1 MLSPKQI
8 GTICFALFSFV
19 FTAPLFATDI
29 PSSASTADC
38 KNNPLQTYSGT
49 SNLQANW
56 SANTIQLHWYN
67 GDDEIQN
74 VPSAS
79 QSCVYDGTLT
89 PPATIPTKT
98 GYTFKGW
105 TVRGLPDG
113 YTKLQYIQSSGIQYI
128 DTGVIQDTVNFQV
141 NLVVSFADTNTR
153 YICGVSNQSPMYF
166 GRYTN
171 GRFEQNQQY
180 TSLVS
185 GVNKRVNLQWGK
197 NSSNNLMKLV
207 VTVDNQSETL
217 ISSLNV
223 TVTNKNFL
231 LFANNGNSVNSILSG
246 RIYSAQIYKNGVLA
260 FSGVP
265 AKNSSNVVGMW
276 DTVTKTF
283 FENAGTGT
291 FEPGPVAQ

>member
-1 MLSPKQI
+1 M
-8 GTICFALFSFV
+8 
-19 FTAPLFATDI
+19 
-29 PSSASTADC
+29 
-38 KNNPLQTYSGT
+38 
-49 SNLQANW
+49 
-56 SANTIQLHWYN
+56 
-67 GDDEIQN
+67 
-74 VPSAS
+74 
-79 QSCVYDGTLT
+79 
-89 PPATIPTKT
+89 
-98 GYTFKGW
+98 
-105 TVRGLPDG
+105 PDG
-113 YTKLQYIQSSGIQYI
+113 YTKLQYIESTGTQYI
-128 DTGVIQDTVNFQV
+128 NTGVVQDTINFQV
-141 NLVVSFADTNTR
+141 NLVVSFANANTR
-153 YICGVSNQSPMYF
+153 YIYGVSSSSPMYF

-171 GRFEQNQQY
+171 GRFEQNQQF

-217 ISSLNV
+217 VSTASG

-291 FEPGPVAQ
+291 FTAGPAVQ

>member
-1 MLSPKQI
+1 MP
-8 GTICFALFSFV
+8 T
-19 FTAPLFATDI
+19 FATDI
-29 PSSASTADC
+29 PSSASTANC

-49 SNLQANW
+49 SNLQADW
-56 SANTIQLHWYN
+56 TANTIQLHWYN